1 MYLCLSFCD
10 LVFLLVLLYNAKLIL
25 CTLCLTKFVF
35 FDFQKMQVSA
45 WEEGKMEA
53 NGDKEGD
60 FPEGLAVDIKICFFL
75 SITVSTFRNPMN
87 MAKMTAQL
95 ELVWLTP

>member
-1 MYLCLSFCD
+1 M
-10 LVFLLVLLYNAKLIL
+10 
-25 CTLCLTKFVF
+25 
-35 FDFQKMQVSA
+35 
-45 WEEGKMEA
+45 EE